1 MLPKTA
7 ATETFWQAF
16 RRHSGLRDVDYVV
29 VRFGDNATMNDE
41 VGQLVLDGTKRATTS
56 LARDYGEGREAL
68 PAVGDYVVVIDGAH
82 VPRCIW
88 RTTEIEVKPLI
99 AVDDEFARD
108 EGEGDRTRAGWLSAH
123 RAYFARQASR
133 EGFTV
138 TDDIM
143 TVFERFEIVWPLEIA
158 LSSSSSCAP

>member
-1 MLPKTA
+1 MLPKTP
-7 ATETFWQAF
+7 ATEAFWQAF
-16 RRHSGLRDVDYVV
+16 RRHSGLPDVNYVV

-41 VGQLVLDGTKRATTS
+41 LGRLVLNRTKRAITS
-56 LARDYGEGREAL
+56 LARDYGEDREAL
-68 PAVGDYVVVIDGAH
+68 PAIGDHVVVIDGAH

-88 RTTEIEVKPLI
+88 RTTEIEVKPLL
-99 AVDDEFARD
+99 AVDDAFARD
-108 EGEGDRTRAGWLSAH
+108 EGEGARTRAGWLSDH

-143 TVFERFEIVWPLEIA
+143 TVFERFEIVWPLE
-158 LSSSSSCAP
+158 